1 MSQAYYRALIDEKP
15 RVLAEIIRHNLRA
28 RTEPS
33 SGISSEAT
41 ANLSPALRAALARYP
56 RLARSAF
63 GAKPVPAP
71 WRDFASPR
79 ERLALMPSEDLRR
92 LALMT
97 SAAVHG
103 ERLSKVVMRDDVLR
117 IREALGADLYRW
129 ALVRGRFLAGSLA
142 ADLGALTAPLPLEEA
157 LPRLAGMVADA
168 MALAQTKGETQGRSE
183 GNEPGPGP
191 LSPEMVRRLVP
202 FYKKLILREFDAQ
215 WTRFFD

>member
-1 MSQAYYRALIDEKP
+1 MSQAYYRALIDERP

-33 SGISSEAT
+33 SVVSSEAK
-41 ANLSPALRAALARYP
+41 ANLSPALRAALSRHP

-63 GAKPVPAP
+63 GAGPAPAP

-79 ERLALMPSEDLRR
+79 ERLALMPPEDLRR

-117 IREALGADLYRW
+117 IREVLGADLYRW

-142 ADLGALTAPLPLEEA
+142 ADLGALTATLPLEEA
-157 LPRLAGMVADA
+157 LPRLAGMVSQA
-168 MALAQTKGETQGRSE
+168 MALAQAKEGTPGPSE
-183 GNEPGPGP
+183 GFEPGPAP
-191 LSPEMVRRLVP
+191 LSPEMVRRLAP
-202 FYKKLILREFDAQ
+202 FYKKLILREFDAK

>member
-33 SGISSEAT
+33 SGISSEAA
-41 ANLSPALRAALARYP
+41 ANLSPALRAALARHP

-63 GAKPVPAP
+63 GAKPAPAP

-117 IREALGADLYRW
+117 IRAALGADLYRW

-157 LPRLAGMVADA
+157 LPRLAGMVGDA
-168 MALAQTKGETQGRSE
+168 MALAQTKGETEGRSE
-183 GNEPGPGP
+183 GIEPGFGP

>member
-33 SGISSEAT
+33 SVVSSEAA
-41 ANLSPALRAALARYP
+41 ANLSPALRAALARHP

-63 GAKPVPAP
+63 GAGPAPAP

-79 ERLALMPSEDLRR
+79 ERLALMPPEDLRR

-117 IREALGADLYRW
+117 IREVLGAGLYRW

-142 ADLGALTAPLPLEEA
+142 ADLGALTATLPLEEA
-157 LPRLAGMVADA
+157 LPRLAGMVSQA
-168 MALAQTKGETQGRSE
+168 MALAQAKEGTPGSSE
-183 GNEPGPGP
+183 GFEPGPAP
-191 LSPEMVRRLVP
+191 LSSEMVRRLVP
-202 FYKKLILREFDAQ
+202 FYKKLILREFDAK